1 MKMRILAV
9 STMMIV
15 LVLLLGCAA
24 HYGNEAQ
31 YEKGDWYLLAS
42 SREVARIKAD
52 KLAFEKL
59 KAAPVQTEV
68 KDSVIQGYKGLIAN
82 LSSNNR
88 YNFTLTGPETK
99 SYLLGPGERANDY
112 LVPGNYTCV
121 VSQGNYKIGSWL
133 FIVGPQQSTFMNEK
147 HHWYV
152 YADR

>member
-1 MKMRILAV
+1 MKTKIFATTV
-9 STMMIV
+9 V
-15 LVLLLGCAA
+15 LVLVFLIGGCGP
-24 HYGNEAQ
+24 YFKNQAQ
-31 YEKGDWYLLAS
+31 YDKGEWVGLAN
-42 SREVARIKAD
+42 RNEVTKIKQNR
-52 KLAFEKL
+52 LAFKKL
-59 KAAPVQTEV
+59 EAAPVQTEV
-68 KDSVIQGYKGLIAN
+68 KDGVTQGYKGLIVN

-112 LVPGNYTCV
+112 LIPGNYTCV

-147 HHWYV
+147 YHWYV